1 MSFTRSSTRA
11 FATDSV
17 LGTHSIDENGDTS
30 LTDYGVYTLEGG
42 ELRFAQT
49 IKGDGMTAR
58 YPAGSQCWVELL
70 QADPRRARR
79 FYAALFGWETY
90 AQRGGYSVARVRGR
104 DVAGI
109 GPAGPLAMPGW
120 ITRVR
125 VTHVEE
131 TVAAARAA
139 GASLIGWPAPGRLAL
154 LADPA
159 GAPFAVWQTDA
170 GGAQLVNEPGSW
182 DLSTLRTPAPGQAVA
197 FYGSLFGWHAEP
209 YGAITLWRLH
219 GYSGGLGEQPVPRDT
234 VAIMTAVEGAHAR
247 ADWGVDF
254 RVRDT
259 DASAERAVRLGA
271 AIVAAPHDTAG
282 FRTAVLADPQGAEF
296 SITRFAG

>member
-1 MSFTRSSTRA
+1 
-11 FATDSV
+11 
-17 LGTHSIDENGDTS
+17 
-30 LTDYGVYTLEGG
+30 
-42 ELRFAQT
+42 
-49 IKGDGMTAR
+49 
-58 YPAGSQCWVELL
+58 VEAL
-70 QADPRRARR
+70 QADPRRAGR
-79 FYAALFGWETY
+79 YYGALFGWDACEQQDGY
-90 AQRGGYSVARVRGR
+90 AVARVRGR

-109 GPAGPLAMPGW
+109 GPTGPLATPAW

-131 TVAAARAA
+131 TVAAALAA
-139 GASLIGWPAPGRLAL
+139 GGSLIGWQAPARLAL

-159 GAPFAVWQTDA
+159 GAPFAVWQADA

-182 DLSTLRTPAPGQAVA
+182 DLSTLRTPAPDQAQA
-197 FYGSLFGWHAEP
+197 FYGALFGWHAEP

-219 GYSGGLGEQPVPRDT
+219 GYCGGLAEQPVPRDT
-234 VAIMTAVEGAHAR
+234 VAIMVALDGAHAQ
-247 ADWGVDF
+247 AGWSVDF

-271 AIVAAPHDTAG
+271 AIVAAPHDASG

-296 SITRFAG
+296 SITRFG